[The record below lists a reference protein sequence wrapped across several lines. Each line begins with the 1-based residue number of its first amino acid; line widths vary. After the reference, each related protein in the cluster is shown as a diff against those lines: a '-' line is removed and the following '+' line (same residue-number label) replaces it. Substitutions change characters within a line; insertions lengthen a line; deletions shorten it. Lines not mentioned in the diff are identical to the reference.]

1 MKLVNTYIL
10 VLFSMFA
17 VTENNQ
23 VSAQNWSLEQCID
36 TAQVYNRNLQIQR
49 NGVLINQEKQQEAK
63 AHLIPK
69 ITANADY
76 KYFTDLPYQLLP
88 LSVFGGPQGHFK
100 EAQFGVPHNV
110 NANLQLTVPLYNSQI
125 YGGIETAKQAAEV
138 AQLNY
143 VRSEEQVF
151 FEISNLYYNA
161 QLIHHQISF
170 LDSNLINAKKV
181 LSNLDL
187 LQSQLMA
194 KGTDVSKVKLQ
205 IAQLTTQIETAQ
217 NKYRQIMNGLKFAMG
232 LPLNFPLQIDTE
244 IKILQQVEDSE
255 SRNIDIRFASAQRN
269 VLLSEFKTLKY
280 SRMPSLNFLGS
291 YGTTG
296 FGYTEQ
302 PNEFFNFYPL
312 GFVGLQF
319 SYVLFNGG
327 VTQQRIHQKKL
338 ELENNSLQIELL
350 SDQNRMQ
357 IANAKLQRDASQRT
371 VITSREQVDLAKKIY
386 DEVVIQKAQGTASLT
401 DLLLADNELRKAQ
414 QDFLNAM
421 IDYLK
426 ADLELKKLSGNY

>member
-63 AHLIPK
+63 ANLIPK

-88 LSVFGGPQGHFK
+88 LSVFGGPQGQFK

-161 QLIHHQISF
+161 LLIHHQISF
-170 LDSNLINAKKV
+170 LDSNLINAKK
-181 LSNLDL
+181 LLNNLEL

-217 NKYRQIMNGLKFAMG
+217 NKYQQIMNGLKFAMG

-327 VTQQRIHQKKL
+327 VTQQRINQKKL
-338 ELENNSLQIELL
+338 ELDNNSLQIELL

-357 IANAKLQRDASQRT
+357 IANAKLQRDASQRS
-371 VITSREQVDLAKKIY
+371 VNTSREQVDLASKIY
-386 DEVVIQKAQGTASLT
+386 GEVAIQKTQGTASLT

-426 ADLELKKLSGNY
+426 ADLELKKLTGNY

>member
-1 MKLVNTYIL
+1 MKLVSIHTLIYFIFFLLGNTEK
-10 VLFSMFA
+10 
-17 VTENNQ
+17 TN
-23 VSAQNWSLEQCID
+23 AQNWSLDQCID
-36 TAQVYNRNLQIQR
+36 TAKVHNRNLQIQR
-49 NGVLINQEKQQEAK
+49 NGVLINLEKQQEAK
-63 AHLIPK
+63 ANLIPK

-88 LSVFGGPQGHFK
+88 LSVFGGPQGQFK

-110 NANLQLTVPLYNSQI
+110 NANLQLFVPLYNSQI
-125 YGGIETAKQAAEV
+125 FGAIETTKQAAEL

-161 QLIHHQISF
+161 QLVQNQIIF
-170 LDSNLINAKKV
+170 LDSNLINAKKL
-181 LSNLDL
+181 LSNLEL
-187 LQSQLMA
+187 LNQQLMA

-205 IAQLTTQIETAQ
+205 IAQLTTQLETAQ
-217 NKYRQIMNGLKFAMG
+217 NKYQQILNGLKFAMG
-232 LPLNFPLQIDTE
+232 IPLDRNIAIDSE
-244 IKILQQVEDSE
+244 IKIMDPEIETE
-255 SRNIDIRFASAQRN
+255 SKNIDVRFAHAQRN
-269 VLLSEFKTLKY
+269 VMLSEFKTLKY

-296 FGYTEQ
+296 FGYDEK
-302 PNEFFNFYPL
+302 PNEFFNFYPI
-312 GFVGLQF
+312 GFVGIQF

-327 VTQQRIHQKKL
+327 VTQQRISQKKL

-350 SDQNRMQ
+350 SGQNNMQ
-357 IANAKLQRDASQRT
+357 ITNANLQRNASQRT
-371 VITSREQVDLAKKIY
+371 VITSQEQVDLALKIY
-386 DEVVIQKAQGTASLT
+386 NEVALQKNQRTASLT

-414 QDFLNAM
+414 QDYLSAV

-426 ADLELKKLSGNY
+426 ADLELKKLTGNY

>member
-1 MKLVNTYIL
+1 MKLVSIHTL
-10 VLFSMFA
+10 MFFIFLLLGNI
-17 VTENNQ
+17 EKLN
-23 VSAQNWSLEQCID
+23 AQIWSLDQCID

-49 NGVLINQEKQQEAK
+49 NGVLINLERQQEAK
-63 AHLIPK
+63 ANLVPK

-88 LSVFGGPQGHFK
+88 LSVFGGPQGQFK

-110 NANLQLTVPLYNSQI
+110 NANLQLVVPLYNSQI
-125 YGGIETAKQAAEV
+125 YGAIETTNQAAEL

-161 QLIHHQISF
+161 QLVEHQIIF
-170 LDSNLINAKKV
+170 LDSNIINAKKL
-181 LSNLDL
+181 LSNLEL
-187 LQSQLMA
+187 LNQQLMA

-205 IAQLTTQIETAQ
+205 IAQLTTQLETAQ
-217 NKYRQIMNGLKFAMG
+217 NKYQQILNGLKFAMG
-232 LPLNFPLQIDTE
+232 IPLERNIA
-244 IKILQQVEDSE
+244 IDSE
-255 SRNIDIRFASAQRN
+255 IQILDLVIETESKNIDVRFAHAQRN
-269 VLLSEFKTLKY
+269 VMLSEFKTLKY

-296 FGYTEQ
+296 FGYDEK
-302 PNEFFNFYPL
+302 PNDFFNFYPI
-312 GFVGLQF
+312 GFVGIQF

-327 VTQQRIHQKKL
+327 VTQQRMSQKKL

-350 SDQNRMQ
+350 SGQNNMQ
-357 IANAKLQRDASQRT
+357 ITNANLQRNASQRT
-371 VITSREQVDLAKKIY
+371 VITSQEQVDLALKIY
-386 DEVVIQKAQGTASLT
+386 NEVALQKNQGTASLT

-414 QDFLNAM
+414 QDYLSAV

-426 ADLELKKLSGNY
+426 ADLELKKLTGNY

>member
-63 AHLIPK
+63 ANLIPK

-110 NANLQLTVPLYNSQI
+110 NANLQLMVPLYNSQI
-125 YGGIETAKQAAEV
+125 YGGIETSKKAAEV

-161 QLIHHQISF
+161 LLIHHQISF
-170 LDSNLINAKKV
+170 LDSNLINAKK
-181 LSNLDL
+181 LLNNLEL

-217 NKYRQIMNGLKFAMG
+217 NKYQQIMNGLKFAMG

-327 VTQQRIHQKKL
+327 VTQQRINQKKL
-338 ELENNSLQIELL
+338 ELDNNSLQIELL

-357 IANAKLQRDASQRT
+357 IANAKLQRDASQRS
-371 VITSREQVDLAKKIY
+371 VNTSREQVDLASKIY
-386 DEVVIQKAQGTASLT
+386 GEVAIQKTQGTASLT

-426 ADLELKKLSGNY
+426 ADLELKKLTGNY

>member
-1 MKLVNTYIL
+1 MKLVSIHTL
-10 VLFSMFA
+10 VVLAFLYMGNVLPA
-17 VTENNQ
+17 TAQ
-23 VSAQNWSLEQCID
+23 VWSLEQCID

-63 AHLIPK
+63 ANLIPK
-69 ITANADY
+69 LTANADY

-88 LSVFGGPQGHFK
+88 LSVFGGPQGQFK

-110 NANLQLTVPLYNSQI
+110 NANLQLTVPIYNSQI
-125 YGGIETAKQAAEV
+125 YGGIETAKQAAELT
-138 AQLNY
+138 QLNY
-143 VRSEEQVF
+143 VRSEEQIF

-161 QLIHHQISF
+161 QLIHHQIAF
-170 LDSNLINAKKV
+170 LDSNLVNAKKV
-181 LSNLDL
+181 LNNLEL

-205 IAQLTTQIETAQ
+205 IAQLSTQIEMAE
-217 NKYRQIMNGLKFAMG
+217 NKYQQVLNGLKFAMG
-232 LPLNFPLQIDTE
+232 LPLDYDLQIDPA
-244 IKILQQVEDSE
+244 IKISERANESE
-255 SRNIDIRFASAQRN
+255 SKNIDVRFASAQRN
-269 VLLSEFKTLKY
+269 VMLSEYKSLKLT
-280 SRMPSLNFLGS
+280 RMPSLNFLGS

-312 GFVGLQF
+312 GFVGVQF

-327 VTQQRIHQKKL
+327 VTQQRINQKKL

-350 SDQNRMQ
+350 TDQNRMQ
-357 IANAKLQRDASQRT
+357 ITNANLQRNASLRAVSASQ
-371 VITSREQVDLAKKIY
+371 EQVELASKIY
-386 DEVVIQKAQGTASLT
+386 NEVLVQKSQGTASMT
-401 DLLLADNELRKAQ
+401 DLLMADNELRKAQ
-414 QDFLNAM
+414 QDYLSAM

-426 ADLELKKLSGNY
+426 ADLELKKLTGNY

>member
-10 VLFSMFA
+10 ILFSLFA
-17 VTENNQ
+17 MTGNNQ
-23 VSAQNWSLEQCID
+23 VSAQSWSLDQCID

-49 NGVLINQEKQQEAK
+49 NGLLINLERQEEAK
-63 AHLIPK
+63 ASLVPK

-88 LSVFGGPQGHFK
+88 LSVFGGPQGQFK

-125 YGGIETAKQAAEV
+125 YGGIETTKQAAEV

-143 VRSEEQVF
+143 VRSKEQVF

-170 LDSNLINAKKV
+170 LDSNLINAKKL
-181 LSNLDL
+181 LSNLEL

-205 IAQLTTQIETAQ
+205 IAQLIAQIETAQ
-217 NKYRQIMNGLKFAMG
+217 NKYEQIMNGLKFAMG
-232 LPLNFPLQIDTE
+232 LPLDYPLQIDPE
-244 IKILQQVEDSE
+244 IKILQQAPETE
-255 SRNIDIRFASAQRN
+255 SRNIDVRFASAQRN

-319 SYVLFNGG
+319 SYVLFNGS
-327 VTQQRIHQKKL
+327 VTQQRINQKKL

-371 VITSREQVDLAKKIY
+371 VNTSREQVDLAKNIY
-386 DEVVIQKAQGTASLT
+386 YEVAIQKTQGTASLT

-426 ADLELKKLSGNY
+426 ANLELKKLTGNY

>member
-1 MKLVNTYIL
+1 MKLVSIHTL
-10 VLFSMFA
+10 VVLAFLYMGNVLPA
-17 VTENNQ
+17 TAQ
-23 VSAQNWSLEQCID
+23 VWSLEQCID

-63 AHLIPK
+63 ANLIPK
-69 ITANADY
+69 LTANADY

-88 LSVFGGPQGHFK
+88 LSVFGGPQGQFK

-110 NANLQLTVPLYNSQI
+110 NANLQLTVPIYNSQI
-125 YGGIETAKQAAEV
+125 YGGIETAKQAAEL

-143 VRSEEQVF
+143 VRSEEQIF

-161 QLIHHQISF
+161 QLIHHQIAF

-181 LSNLDL
+181 LNNLEL

-194 KGTDVSKVKLQ
+194 KGTDISKVKLQ
-205 IAQLTTQIETAQ
+205 ITQLSTQLETAQ
-217 NKYRQIMNGLKFAMG
+217 NKYQQVMNGLKFAMG
-232 LPLNFPLQIDTE
+232 LPLDNDLLIDTE
-244 IKILQQVEDSE
+244 IKISDSANESE
-255 SRNIDIRFASAQRN
+255 SKNIDVRFASAQRN
-269 VLLSEFKTLKY
+269 VMLSEYKSLKLT
-280 SRMPSLNFLGS
+280 RMPSLNFLGS

-312 GFVGLQF
+312 GFVGVQF

-327 VTQQRIHQKKL
+327 VTQQRINQKKL

-350 SDQNRMQ
+350 TDQNRMQ
-357 IANAKLQRDASQRT
+357 ITNANLQRNASLRAVSASQ
-371 VITSREQVDLAKKIY
+371 EQVELASKIY
-386 DEVVIQKAQGTASLT
+386 NEVLVQKSQGTASMT
-401 DLLLADNELRKAQ
+401 DLLMADNELRKAQ
-414 QDFLNAM
+414 QDYLSAM

-426 ADLELKKLSGNY
+426 ADLELKKLTGNY

>member
-10 VLFSMFA
+10 ILLTVYS
-17 VTENNQ
+17 VTKNNQ
-23 VSAQNWSLEQCID
+23 VSAQTWSLEQCID
-36 TAQVYNRNLQIQR
+36 TAQVYNRNLLIQR

-69 ITANADY
+69 ISANADY

-88 LSVFGGPQGHFK
+88 LSVFGGPQGQFK

-110 NANLQLTVPLYNSQI
+110 NANLQLSVPLYNSQI
-125 YGGIETAKQAAEV
+125 YGGIETAKKAEEV

-143 VRSEEQVF
+143 VRSEEQIF

-181 LSNLDL
+181 LNNLEL

-194 KGTDVSKVKLQ
+194 KGTDVSKLKLQ

-217 NKYRQIMNGLKFAMG
+217 NKFQQIMNGLKFSMG
-232 LPLNFPLQIDTE
+232 LSPDHAFQIDPA
-244 IKILQQVEDSE
+244 IKIQEQAPETE
-255 SRNIDIRFASAQRN
+255 SRNIDVRFAAAQRN

-327 VTQQRIHQKKL
+327 VTQQRINQKKI

-357 IANAKLQRDASQRT
+357 ITNAKLQRDASQRT
-371 VITSREQVDLAKKIY
+371 VNTSREQVDLASKIY
-386 DEVVIQKAQGTASLT
+386 DEVAIQKTQGTASLT

-426 ADLELKKLSGNY
+426 ADLELKKLTGNY

>member
-1 MKLVNTYIL
+1 MFFIFLLLGNIEKLN
-10 VLFSMFA
+10 
-17 VTENNQ
+17 
-23 VSAQNWSLEQCID
+23 AQIWSLDQCID

-49 NGVLINQEKQQEAK
+49 NGVLINLERQQEAK
-63 AHLIPK
+63 ANLVPK

-88 LSVFGGPQGHFK
+88 LSVFGGPQGQFK

-110 NANLQLTVPLYNSQI
+110 NANLQLVVPLYNSQI
-125 YGGIETAKQAAEV
+125 YGAIETTNQAAEL

-161 QLIHHQISF
+161 QLVEHQIIF
-170 LDSNLINAKKV
+170 LDSNIINAKKL
-181 LSNLDL
+181 LSNLEL
-187 LQSQLMA
+187 LNQQLMA

-205 IAQLTTQIETAQ
+205 IAQLTTQLETAQ
-217 NKYRQIMNGLKFAMG
+217 NKYQQILNGLKFAMG
-232 LPLNFPLQIDTE
+232 IPLERNIA
-244 IKILQQVEDSE
+244 IDSE
-255 SRNIDIRFASAQRN
+255 IQILDLVIETESKNIDVRFAHAQRN
-269 VLLSEFKTLKY
+269 VMLSEFKTLKY

-296 FGYTEQ
+296 FGYDEK
-302 PNEFFNFYPL
+302 PNDFFNFYPI
-312 GFVGLQF
+312 GFVGIQF

-327 VTQQRIHQKKL
+327 VTQQRMSQKKL

-350 SDQNRMQ
+350 SGQNNMQ
-357 IANAKLQRDASQRT
+357 ITNANLQRNASQRT
-371 VITSREQVDLAKKIY
+371 VITSQEQVDLALKIY
-386 DEVVIQKAQGTASLT
+386 NEVALQKNQGTASLT

-414 QDFLNAM
+414 QDYLSAV

-426 ADLELKKLSGNY
+426 ADLELKKLTGNY